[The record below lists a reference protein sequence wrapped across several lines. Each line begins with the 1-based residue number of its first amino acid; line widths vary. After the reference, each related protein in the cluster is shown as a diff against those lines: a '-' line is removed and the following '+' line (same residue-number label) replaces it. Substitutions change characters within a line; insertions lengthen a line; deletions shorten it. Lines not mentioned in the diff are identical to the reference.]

1 MTGYVEGIK
10 IKGIRA
16 AVPTNI
22 VNNKEL
28 LESATDRRL
37 HKQIKLTGIFER
49 RVTVGNQK
57 ASDLASIAAEQ
68 LLTDLCWDRDS
79 IDVLVFVTQSGDL
92 SRPASAMLI
101 HNRLK
106 LGQNCLAFDMNMGC
120 AGFIGGLETVSGM
133 LSVTKGK
140 GLLLVGE
147 SNAVLGDDSDH
158 NSFLDGDAAA
168 AIALEYVDGASPIDF
183 AHYSDGSRACL
194 LYKPFDRP
202 SYMDGN
208 AIMFFGLS
216 EVANTCKDYM
226 QCQNITDSDID
237 YYVFHQAQ
245 KMIIDG
251 IVDDLQI
258 PKEKVLIS
266 CDRYG
271 NTSSASIPLTIVSEL
286 CGIGSGKKRIFACGF
301 GIGLSWGIS
310 VFDINIG
317 ELKPVIES
325 DYCYKDREC
334 FERKDVI

>member
-1 MTGYVEGIK
+1 MTGCFEGII

-16 AVPTNI
+16 AVPKNI
-22 VNNKEL
+22 INNKDL
-28 LESATDRRL
+28 LETVDDRRL
-37 HKQIKLTGIFER
+37 QKQIKLTGIFER
-49 RVTVGNQK
+49 RVTVGKQK

-68 LLTDLCWDRDS
+68 LLTDLNWDREN

-92 SRPASAMLI
+92 NRPASAMLI

-120 AGFIGGLETVSGM
+120 AGFIGGLETVAGM

-147 SNAVLGDDSDH
+147 SNAVIGNSSDH
-158 NSFLDGDAAA
+158 NSLLDGDAGA
-168 AIALEYVDGASPIDF
+168 AIAFEYADNASPITF

-194 LYKPFDRP
+194 LYKPFDKP

-216 EVANTCKDYM
+216 EVADTCREYM
-226 QCQNITDSDID
+226 QHQNITDSDID

-251 IVDDLQI
+251 IVDELQI

-286 CGIGSGKKRIFACGF
+286 YGTRAGKKRIFACGF

-310 VFDINIG
+310 VFDINIEG
-317 ELKPVIES
+317 LKPVIES
-325 DYCYKDREC
+325 DFYYNDLEC